1 MARGEDPQTQTE
13 LTSNA
18 AVPGTVGYMSPEQ
31 MRGDP
36 LDARSDL
43 FQVGIVLY
51 ECLSGTAAFGGKS
64 PLERFA
70 ATTLLEVRPRT
81 TPKVKVWEELTDRS
95 LTFMKATMPAAR
107 GKRYCQV
114 ALADASGEKS
124 KDVVRADER
133 SQLPRWF
140 DQLAHRLRAKEAVRS
155 TKGTDGRLLVALVPA
170 DDHELMIRCFFAMKV
185 WVLKEGFQLKGSA

>member
-1 MARGEDPQTQTE
+1 MMRKTTKAACIIVLAAALLIGTTVAAADEHPLLGIMVGE
-13 LTSNA
+13 LTLSMDKLVSPDGVKPYFIQYAVTDTNFPDKNA
-18 AVPGTVGYMSPEQ
+18 WQFVVRIPS
-31 MRGDP
+31 
-36 LDARSDL
+36 
-43 FQVGIVLY
+43 
-51 ECLSGTAAFGGKS
+51 AAA
-64 PLERFA
+64 ER
-70 ATTLLEVRPRT
+70 LEVRPRT

-124 KDVVRADER
+124 KDVVRSDER

-155 TKGTDGRLLVALVPA
+155 TKGTDGRLLVDAVRTRDP
-170 DDHELMIRCFFAMKV
+170 
-185 WVLKEGFQLKGSA
+185 SS